1 MNPEDALPLPDGE
14 ALYEQAPCGLMLTDT
29 DGTIRRVNATFCRW
43 IGAEAAQLVGST
55 RVQQLLTMGGRIFH
69 QTHWAPLLQIQGSVA
84 EVKLDVLHRDGRK
97 LPMLMNAIRR
107 AHGGRLFD
115 ELSMVIAEDR
125 HAYERELLQARRRAE
140 QLLHQERQTQQ
151 ALALA
156 EEQLKQ
162 ALEAAEDRALFA
174 EQLIGIVSHDLRT
187 PLQAIRLGTQLL
199 ARAPLDEAQLKTVNN
214 VLRSSRR
221 AQRLVEDLLDFTVAR
236 VGRGLS
242 VTPQPLDLPQV
253 VADSVDELR
262 AAYPQQQLEL
272 RHSGSTAA
280 TADAARIA
288 QLIGNLVANATTYGA
303 TGRPITIT
311 SRGRGDGGLEISVHN
326 EGEPIDAALLPHL
339 FEAMVRGEVRAT
351 DRSVGLG
358 LFIVR
363 EIARAHGGS
372 VAVVSAAG
380 HGTTFTFQAPAAL
393 GPVNA
398 MPAATGP
405 AAAPKAR

>member
-1 MNPEDALPLPDGE
+1 VTPGGRPPAENAFPLPDGE

-43 IGAEAAQLVGST
+43 IGADAADLVGRT
-55 RVQQLLTMGGRIFH
+55 RVQELLTMGGRIFH

-84 EVKLDVLHRDGRK
+84 EVKLDVLHRDGRR

-107 AHGGRLFD
+107 AHGGQLFD

-125 HAYERELLQARRRAE
+125 HAYERELLHARRRAE
-140 QLLHQERQTQQ
+140 QLLQQERQMQQ
-151 ALALA
+151 ALAQA
-156 EEQLKQ
+156 EDRLKL

-199 ARAPLDEAQLKTVNN
+199 ARSALDEAQLKTVAN

-221 AQRLVEDLLDFTVAR
+221 AQRLVADLLDFTVAR
-236 VGRGLS
+236 VGRGIS
-242 VTPQPLDLPQV
+242 VAPQPIDLQHV

-262 AAYPQQQLEL
+262 AAYPQQPFEL
-272 RHSGSTAA
+272 RHRGGTAA
-280 TADAARIA
+280 TADASRIA
-288 QLIGNLVANATTYGA
+288 QLIGNLVANAATYGA
-303 TGRPITIT
+303 PGRPITIT
-311 SRGRGDGGLEISVHN
+311 SHGTDAGGLAIQVHN
-326 EGEPIDAALLPHL
+326 EGQPIDAALLPRL
-339 FEAMVRGEVRAT
+339 FEPMVRGDTQAA

-372 VAVVSAAG
+372 VSVASAAG
-380 HGTTFTFQAPAAL
+380 AGTTFTFEAPAAK
-393 GPVNA
+393 
-398 MPAATGP
+398 PAT
-405 AAAPKAR
+405 

>member
-1 MNPEDALPLPDGE
+1 VSPGLPPAADAARLPGPD

-29 DGTIRRVNATFCRW
+29 DGTILRVNATFCRW
-43 IGAEAAQLVGST
+43 IGAEAADLVGRT

-84 EVKLDVLHRDGRK
+84 EVKLDVLHRDGRR

-107 AHGGRLFD
+107 AHGERLFD

-140 QLLHQERQTQQ
+140 QLLQQERQTQQ

-156 EEQLKQ
+156 EDRLKQ

-174 EQLIGIVSHDLRT
+174 EQLIGIVSHDMRT

-236 VGRGLS
+236 VGRGIT
-242 VTPQPLDLPQV
+242 VRPQPMDLAQV

-272 RHSGSTAA
+272 RHVGSTAVV
-280 TADAARIA
+280 ADAARIA
-288 QLIGNLVANATTYGA
+288 QLVGNLVANATAYGA
-303 TGRPITIT
+303 PGRPITIA
-311 SRGRGDGGLEISVHN
+311 SHGLGDGRFAVSVHN
-326 EGEPIDAALLPHL
+326 EGAPIDAALLPRL
-339 FEAMVRGEVRAT
+339 FEPMVRGVTGGA

-372 VAVVSAAG
+372 VAVVSTAG
-380 HGTTFTFQAPAAL
+380 QGTTFTFQAPEA
-393 GPVNA
+393 
-398 MPAATGP
+398 
-405 AAAPKAR
+405 KAST

>member
-1 MNPEDALPLPDGE
+1 VSPGLPPAADPVRLPGAD

-29 DGTIRRVNATFCRW
+29 DGTIRRVNTTFCRW
-43 IGAEAAQLVGST
+43 IGAEAAELVGRM

-84 EVKLDVLHRDGRK
+84 EVKLDVLHRDGRR

-107 AHGGRLFD
+107 VHGERLFD

-140 QLLHQERQTQQ
+140 QLLQQERQTQQ
-151 ALALA
+151 ALAQA
-156 EEQLKQ
+156 EDQLKQ

-174 EQLIGIVSHDLRT
+174 EQLIGIVSHDMRT

-236 VGRGLS
+236 VGRGIT
-242 VTPQPLDLPQV
+242 VRPQPMDLQQV

-262 AAYPQQQLEL
+262 AAYPQQQFEL
-272 RHSGSTAA
+272 RHSGGTAVM
-280 TADAARIA
+280 ADAARIA
-288 QLIGNLVANATTYGA
+288 QLVGNLVANATTYGA
-303 TGRPITIT
+303 PGRSITIA
-311 SRGRGDGGLEISVHN
+311 SHGRADGGLEISVHN
-326 EGEPIDAALLPHL
+326 EGEPIDAALLPRL
-339 FEAMVRGEVRAT
+339 FEPMVRGEARPT

-372 VAVVSAAG
+372 VSVDSAPG
-380 HGTTFTFQAPAAL
+380 GGTTFTFQAPRAK
-393 GPVNA
+393 
-398 MPAATGP
+398 
-405 AAAPKAR
+405 AAP

>member
-1 MNPEDALPLPDGE
+1 VSPGLPPAADPVRLPGAD

-29 DGTIRRVNATFCRW
+29 DGTIRRVNTTFCRW
-43 IGAEAAQLVGST
+43 IGVEAAELVGRT

-84 EVKLDVLHRDGRK
+84 EVKLDVLHRDGRR

-107 AHGGRLFD
+107 VHGERLFD

-140 QLLHQERQTQQ
+140 QLLQQERQTQQ
-151 ALALA
+151 ALAQA
-156 EEQLKQ
+156 EDQLKQ

-174 EQLIGIVSHDLRT
+174 EQLIGIVSHDMRT

-236 VGRGLS
+236 VGRGIT
-242 VTPQPLDLPQV
+242 VRPQPMDLQQV

-262 AAYPQQQLEL
+262 AAYPQQQFEL
-272 RHSGSTAA
+272 RHSGGTAVM
-280 TADAARIA
+280 ADAARIA
-288 QLIGNLVANATTYGA
+288 QLVGNLVANATTYGA
-303 TGRPITIT
+303 PGRPITIA
-311 SRGRGDGGLEISVHN
+311 SHGRADGGLEISVHN
-326 EGEPIDAALLPHL
+326 EGEPIDAALLPRL
-339 FEAMVRGEVRAT
+339 FEPMVRGEARPT

-372 VAVVSAAG
+372 VSVDSAPG
-380 HGTTFTFQAPAAL
+380 GGTTFTFQAPRAK
-393 GPVNA
+393 
-398 MPAATGP
+398 
-405 AAAPKAR
+405 AAP

>member
-1 MNPEDALPLPDGE
+1 VSRDGLPPAENAHPLPDGE
-14 ALYEQAPCGLMLTDT
+14 ALYEEAPCGLMLTDT

-43 IGAEAAQLVGST
+43 IGAQAAALVGRT

-84 EVKLDVLHRDGRK
+84 EVKLDVLHRDGRR

-107 AHGGRLFD
+107 AHGGQLFD

-140 QLLHQERQTQQ
+140 QLLQQERQMQQ
-151 ALALA
+151 ALAQA
-156 EEQLKQ
+156 EDRLRL

-199 ARAPLDEAQLKTVNN
+199 ARSALDEAQLKTVAN

-221 AQRLVEDLLDFTVAR
+221 AQRLVADLLDFTVAR
-236 VGRGLS
+236 VGRGIS
-242 VTPQPLDLPQV
+242 VAPQPIDLQHV

-262 AAYPQQQLEL
+262 AAYPQQPFEL
-272 RHSGSTAA
+272 RHHGGTAA
-280 TADAARIA
+280 TADASRIA
-288 QLIGNLVANATTYGA
+288 QLIGNLVANAATYGA
-303 TGRPITIT
+303 PGRPITIT
-311 SRGRGDGGLEISVHN
+311 SHGSDAGGLAIQVHN
-326 EGEPIDAALLPHL
+326 EGPPIDAALLPRL
-339 FEAMVRGEVRAT
+339 FEPMVRGDTQAA

-372 VAVVSAAG
+372 VSVASAEET
-380 HGTTFTFQAPAAL
+380 GTTFTFQAPAAK
-393 GPVNA
+393 
-398 MPAATGP
+398 
-405 AAAPKAR
+405 AAA

>member
-1 MNPEDALPLPDGE
+1 VSRDGLPPAENAHPLPDGE
-14 ALYEQAPCGLMLTDT
+14 ALYEEAPCGLMLTDT

-43 IGAEAAQLVGST
+43 IGAEAAELVGRT

-84 EVKLDVLHRDGRK
+84 EVKLDVLHRDGRR

-107 AHGGRLFD
+107 AHGGQLFD

-140 QLLHQERQTQQ
+140 QLLQQERQMQQ
-151 ALALA
+151 ALAQA
-156 EEQLKQ
+156 EDRLKL

-199 ARAPLDEAQLKTVNN
+199 ARTALDEAQLKTVAN

-221 AQRLVEDLLDFTVAR
+221 AQRLVADLLDFTVAR
-236 VGRGLS
+236 VGRGIS
-242 VTPQPLDLPQV
+242 VAPQPIDLQHV

-262 AAYPQQQLEL
+262 AAYPQQPFAL
-272 RHSGSTAA
+272 RHHGATAA
-280 TADAARIA
+280 TADASRIA
-288 QLIGNLVANATTYGA
+288 QLIGNLVANAATYGA
-303 TGRPITIT
+303 PGRPITIT
-311 SRGRGDGGLEISVHN
+311 SNGSDAGGLAIQVHN
-326 EGEPIDAALLPHL
+326 EGPPIDAALLPRL
-339 FEAMVRGEVRAT
+339 FEPMVRGDTQAA

-372 VAVVSAAG
+372 VSVASVAG
-380 HGTTFTFQAPAAL
+380 AGTTFTFQAPAAK
-393 GPVNA
+393 
-398 MPAATGP
+398 
-405 AAAPKAR
+405 AAA

>member
-1 MNPEDALPLPDGE
+1 VSRDGLPPAENAHPLPDGE
-14 ALYEQAPCGLMLTDT
+14 ALYEEAPCGLMLTDT

-43 IGAEAAQLVGST
+43 IGAEAAELVGRT

-84 EVKLDVLHRDGRK
+84 EVKLDVLHRDGRR

-107 AHGGRLFD
+107 AHGGQLFD

-140 QLLHQERQTQQ
+140 QLLQQERQMQQ
-151 ALALA
+151 ALAQA
-156 EEQLKQ
+156 EDRLKL

-199 ARAPLDEAQLKTVNN
+199 ARTALDEAQLKTVAN

-221 AQRLVEDLLDFTVAR
+221 AQRLVADLLDFTVAR
-236 VGRGLS
+236 VGRGIS
-242 VTPQPLDLPQV
+242 VAPQPIDLQHV

-262 AAYPQQQLEL
+262 AAYPQQPFAL
-272 RHSGSTAA
+272 RHHGGTAA
-280 TADAARIA
+280 TADASRIA
-288 QLIGNLVANATTYGA
+288 QLIGNLVANAATYGA
-303 TGRPITIT
+303 PGRPITIT
-311 SRGRGDGGLEISVHN
+311 SHGSDAGGLAIQVHN
-326 EGEPIDAALLPHL
+326 EGPPIDAALLPRL
-339 FEAMVRGEVRAT
+339 FEPMVRGDTQAA

-372 VAVVSAAG
+372 VSVASAEET
-380 HGTTFTFQAPAAL
+380 GTTFTFQAPAAK
-393 GPVNA
+393 
-398 MPAATGP
+398 
-405 AAAPKAR
+405 AAA

>member
-1 MNPEDALPLPDGE
+1 VSPGSPPPQDAVWPPDAD
-14 ALYEQAPCGLMLTDT
+14 ALYEQAPCGLMVTDT

-43 IGAEAAQLVGST
+43 IGTEAAELVGRA

-84 EVKLDVLHRDGRK
+84 EVKLDVLHRDGRR

-140 QLLHQERQTQQ
+140 QLLQQERQAQQ
-151 ALALA
+151 ALAQA
-156 EEQLKQ
+156 EDQLKQ

-199 ARAPLDEAQLKTVNN
+199 VRSTLDEAQLKTVNN

-221 AQRLVEDLLDFTVAR
+221 AQRLVDDLLDFTVAR
-236 VGRGLS
+236 VGRGITVS
-242 VTPQPLDLPQV
+242 PRRMDLQQV

-262 AAYPQQQLEL
+262 AAYPQQPLEQ
-272 RHSGSTAA
+272 RHGDGA
-280 TADAARIA
+280 TVVADAARIA
-288 QLIGNLVANATTYGA
+288 QLVGNLVANATTYGA
-303 TGRPITIT
+303 PGRPITI
-311 SRGRGDGGLEISVHN
+311 SAQGHDDGSFAISVHN
-326 EGEPIDAALLPHL
+326 EGEPIDAALLPRL
-339 FEAMVRGEVRAT
+339 FEPMVRGEARAT

-372 VAVVSAAG
+372 VAVDSAAG
-380 HGTTFTFQAPAAL
+380 RGTTFTFRAPR
-393 GPVNA
+393 
-398 MPAATGP
+398 TKH
-405 AAAPKAR
+405 AP

>member
-1 MNPEDALPLPDGE
+1 MTPDGRPPAENTFPLPDGD

-43 IGAEAAQLVGST
+43 IGAASAELVGRT
-55 RVQQLLTMGGRIFH
+55 RVQELLTMGGRIFH

-84 EVKLDVLHRDGRK
+84 EVKLDVLHRDGRR

-107 AHGGRLFD
+107 AHGGQLFD

-140 QLLHQERQTQQ
+140 QLLQQERQMQQ
-151 ALALA
+151 ALAQA
-156 EEQLKQ
+156 EDRLRL

-199 ARAPLDEAQLKTVNN
+199 ARSALDEAQLKTVGN

-221 AQRLVEDLLDFTVAR
+221 AQGLVADLLDFTVAR
-236 VGRGLS
+236 VGRGIS
-242 VTPQPLDLPQV
+242 VAPQPIDLQHV

-262 AAYPQQQLEL
+262 AAYPQQPFEL
-272 RHSGSTAA
+272 RHRGGTAA
-280 TADAARIA
+280 TADASRIA
-288 QLIGNLVANATTYGA
+288 QLIGNLVANAATYGA
-303 TGRPITIT
+303 PGRPITVT
-311 SRGRGDGGLEISVHN
+311 SHGTDAGGLAIQVHN
-326 EGEPIDAALLPHL
+326 EGPPIDAALLPRL
-339 FEAMVRGEVRAT
+339 FEPMVRGDTQAA

-372 VAVVSAAG
+372 VSVASAADA
-380 HGTTFTFQAPAAL
+380 GTTFTFQAPATPGARL
-393 GPVNA
+393 
-398 MPAATGP
+398 AT
-405 AAAPKAR
+405 

>member
-1 MNPEDALPLPDGE
+1 VSRDGLPPAENAQPLPDGE
-14 ALYEQAPCGLMLTDT
+14 ALYEEAPCGLMLTDT

-43 IGAEAAQLVGST
+43 IGAQAAALVGRT

-84 EVKLDVLHRDGRK
+84 EVKLDVLHRDGRR

-107 AHGGRLFD
+107 AHGGQLFD

-140 QLLHQERQTQQ
+140 QLLQQERQMQQ
-151 ALALA
+151 ALAQA
-156 EEQLKQ
+156 EDRLKL

-199 ARAPLDEAQLKTVNN
+199 ARTALDEAQLKTVAN

-221 AQRLVEDLLDFTVAR
+221 AQRLVADLLDFTVAR
-236 VGRGLS
+236 VGRGIS
-242 VTPQPLDLPQV
+242 VAPQPIDLQHV

-262 AAYPQQQLEL
+262 AAYPQQPFAL
-272 RHSGSTAA
+272 RHHGGTAA
-280 TADAARIA
+280 TADASRIA
-288 QLIGNLVANATTYGA
+288 QLIGNLVANAATYGA
-303 TGRPITIT
+303 PGRPITIT
-311 SRGRGDGGLEISVHN
+311 SHGSDAGGLAIQVHN
-326 EGEPIDAALLPHL
+326 EGPPIDAALLPRL
-339 FEAMVRGEVRAT
+339 FEPMVRGDTQAA

-372 VAVVSAAG
+372 VSVASAEET
-380 HGTTFTFQAPAAL
+380 GTTFTFQAPAAK
-393 GPVNA
+393 
-398 MPAATGP
+398 
-405 AAAPKAR
+405 AAA

>member
-1 MNPEDALPLPDGE
+1 MSLPEAD
-14 ALYEQAPCGLMLTDT
+14 ALYEQAPCGLMLTDP

-43 IGAEAAQLVGST
+43 IGAEPGELVGHA
-55 RVQQLLTMGGRIFH
+55 RFQQLLTMGGRIFH

-84 EVKLDVLHRDGRK
+84 EVKLDVVHRSDGRR

-140 QLLHQERQTQQ
+140 QLLQQERQAQ
-151 ALALA
+151 LALA
-156 EEQLKQ
+156 QAEQQLKL

-199 ARAPLDEAQLKTVNN
+199 ARTPLDEGQLKTVNN
-214 VLRSSRR
+214 VLRASRR

-236 VGRGLS
+236 VGRGVS
-242 VTPQPLDLPQV
+242 VTPQAVDLPQV
-253 VADSVDELR
+253 LADTVEELR
-262 AAYPQQQLEL
+262 AAYPQQPLAL
-272 RHSGSTAA
+272 RHDGRAMA
-280 TADAARIA
+280 MADAARVA
-288 QLIGNLVANATTYGA
+288 QLVGNLVANATAYGA
-303 TGRPITIT
+303 PARPITIA
-311 SRGRGDGGLEISVHN
+311 SQVRDDGFSVSVHN
-326 EGEPIDAALLPHL
+326 EGAPIDAALLPRL
-339 FEAMVRGEVRAT
+339 FEPMVRGEARPT

-363 EIARAHGGS
+363 EIARAHGGRVD
-372 VAVVSAAG
+372 VASAVG
-380 HGTTFTFQAPAAL
+380 LGTTFTFHSSRAGAP
-393 GPVNA
+393 
-398 MPAATGP
+398 T
-405 AAAPKAR
+405 